1 MAEMSAVPLP
11 YPEADAKNLFVRDDK
26 RQRFYLITVQGEKRV
41 DLKKFRRKNNTR
53 PLSFASEEELKG
65 LLGLRPGAVT
75 PLGLLNDAECKVEF
89 FIDRVFLEPPGIIGV
104 HPNDNTATVFL
115 KTEDLMDLVRAH
127 GNAAVSY
134 THLHKIYP
142 VWIDKRSDGQRN
154 GLVKRIAGQIV

>member
-1 MAEMSAVPLP
+1 MDKQEIYTLLASRRLWHEIFVHKAVYNMAEMSAVPLP

-127 GNAAVSY
+127 GNAVHVA
-134 THLHKIYP
+134 
-142 VWIDKRSDGQRN
+142 
-154 GLVKRIAGQIV
+154 AF